1 MESSCYDRPAENEV
15 YISIKIKGSVNHAD
29 PLTCQNKSG
38 KEKWDRCVCKG
49 AIRSEEACKN
59 NKSEFNGEDS
69 ISTLIVW

>member
-38 KEKWDRCVCKG
+38 KEK
-49 AIRSEEACKN
+49 
-59 NKSEFNGEDS
+59 
-69 ISTLIVW
+69 

>member
-38 KEKWDRCVCKG
+38 KENKTDVCARESSGQRRPAKT
-49 AIRSEEACKN
+49 INQNLREMTVSQP
-59 NKSEFNGEDS
+59 
-69 ISTLIVW
+69 